1 MCVAIS
7 MIEPCFL
14 HRVIRIV
21 MDSYGNRSLP
31 TLCHVA
37 HSRPIMRHYR
47 RDNVNASLF
56 LSQIGNGE
64 DREYLGNQGTSRRG
78 SRFGV
83 SQLKSD
89 RSCRFHDRKVVR
101 RRPCKCYCFVN
112 SSATSILGNGTT
124 PRCLNFVLRIQN
136 SKCVENARRET
147 RAYVQG

>member
-89 RSCRFHDRKVVR
+89 SSCRFHDRKVVR
-101 RRPCKCYCFVN
+101 RRPCKCYCSSPAIQLRFPLRTFVRYFA
-112 SSATSILGNGTT
+112 SSS
-124 PRCLNFVLRIQN
+124 Q
-136 SKCVENARRET
+136 CVA
-147 RAYVQG
+147 AS